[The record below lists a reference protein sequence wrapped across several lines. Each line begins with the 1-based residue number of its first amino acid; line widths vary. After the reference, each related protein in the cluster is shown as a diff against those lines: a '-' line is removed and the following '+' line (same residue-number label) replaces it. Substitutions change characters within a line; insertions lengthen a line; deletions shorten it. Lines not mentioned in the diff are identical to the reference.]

1 MKSLILISMV
11 GLTTG
16 VFFACKSTGSSSAG
30 TKSAAQ
36 AEGTE
41 ALRDA
46 ANLVFSRDLRM
57 ADGGLTEVIMKK
69 VGSSTYDISV
79 HTVFVS
85 RQSGQTEDQTRDIG
99 SDMRCRFV
107 GTAINCSKD
116 QRPVDGALKDV
127 SFQKN
132 DDGTY
137 IVGERSQTVN
147 RQTGKPEESSQVHSD
162 MKLTVGA

>member
-127 SFQKN
+127 SFE
-132 DDGTY
+132 
-137 IVGERSQTVN
+137 I
-147 RQTGKPEESSQVHSD
+147 
-162 MKLTVGA
+162 MLCL